1 MRHKSAAA
9 KMRAEMNLVYFLGSL
24 IGVALIVG
32 LNVALFGRAK
42 PILGNLQDLGSLI
55 AADVPGFRAGCGVVG
70 SDGAAALV
78 EDEGSAAIFLVGAIG
93 DRIVT
98 RKLSPAT
105 LHRMA
110 RDGSV
115 LSLQLRD
122 FAFPKTRITLADN
135 DAARAWEA
143 RLKQAAA

>member
-1 MRHKSAAA
+1 
-9 KMRAEMNLVYFLGSL
+9 MNFVYLVGSL

-42 PILGNLQDLGSLI
+42 PVLGNLQDLGARI
-55 AADVPGFRAGCGVVG
+55 AADIPGFRAGRGVVG
-70 SDGAAALV
+70 NDGAAALI
-78 EDEGSAAIFLVGAIG
+78 EDEAGAAIFLVRAFG

-98 RKLSPAT
+98 RKLSYGA
-105 LHRMA
+105 LRRAA
-110 RDGSV
+110 RDGSA

-122 FAFPKTRITLADN
+122 FAFPRARIVLD
-135 DAARAWEA
+135 DDDVARAWEA